1 MEELLAEV
9 VGVLVTVVEACGA
22 AVILAGAVWAFA
34 RFVWVGVRG
43 GGSRA
48 FVPVRLTLGRFLA
61 LGLEFQLAS
70 DVLRTA
76 VALGVLLDLLLAA
89 GLLRLA
95 AEPTWASLATAA
107 AVVLLRR
114 LIGAGLRAGGRAFS
128 AAVVARPARDRR
140 PPRP

>member
-1 MEELLAEV
+1 MTGLGELPGVLA
-9 VGVLVTVVEACGA
+9 VGVTALALV
-22 AVILAGAVWAFA
+22 AGAVA
-34 RFVWVGVRG
+34 
-43 GGSRA
+43 
-48 FVPVRLTLGRFLA
+48 LA
-61 LGLEFQLAS
+61 ATRRPAL
-70 DVLRTA
+70 
-76 VALGVLLDLLLAA
+76 ALGVLLDLLLAA